1 MRTFEKINKKVVYNF
16 YGKINNFYQAPVA
29 YHAPVTNTLDDNIQ
43 PPTYSDEH
51 IARAIEAVCGENKP
65 VDAKR
70 KWAAVYWCLRWYCNF
85 PVRGSEF
92 CERINR
98 LPFSRPLTPECEY
111 ENFRKLLTLSVMNQ
125 DARQLDAVRPD
136 KCDEDMYNLYR
147 PIVLALANE
156 LMKQQKNMKM
166 M

>member
-1 MRTFEKINKKVVYNF
+1 MNHKEKDNGGFNIHVYSTGNLFANTITFE
-16 YGKINNFYQAPVA
+16 APV
-29 YHAPVTNTLDDNIQ
+29 YFGGDGKNTVHNGY
-43 PPTYSDEH
+43 TDEQV
-51 IARAIEAVCGENKP
+51 ARAIEAVCGEDKP
-65 VDAKR
+65 LNEKR

-85 PVRGSEF
+85 PVRGTEF

-111 ENFRKLLTLSVMNQ
+111 ENFRKLLTLSFMNQ